1 MSAELHDLLTE
12 PDFPVRWVGAVPAG
26 DRPEAV
32 GLRELFLR
40 AHEISALAIPLAP
53 ALSGLYRL
61 LYALTAR
68 ITELD
73 LSDAWHADR
82 GRILASG
89 HFDPAGIDGYFG
101 SYSDRFRLYDP
112 EHPFLQDR
120 RLSAECDKPA
130 GLNKLITTRPSGSNH
145 SWFEH
150 SVDARPHPVSSAE
163 ALQHLLIWR
172 YYGPSGRC
180 AARTVRGTKEANSTA
195 GPLRTALSYHPL
207 GRTLF
212 ETLLAGLPEPDRAR
226 HYDRTGDP
234 CPWERDAPTD
244 PLSLKGVVTGPMSQL
259 VGHNQHALLL
269 IPGARGAEAANA
281 YITWAYRERIP
292 RDDDYLIWQTSQAG
306 NRYARHA
313 DCRRGLW
320 RDLDA
325 LLLNDPP
332 GVETRRPRVFPTA
345 IDVFEELEEE
355 GLRVQALGIDQEGQA
370 KDKQVVSATTPP
382 VVQFMEERDKAQARL
397 VGDLRL
403 AGERAGRRL
412 DRAAKQA
419 WALFSNAGKAED
431 CAWSATAAAHYW
443 PAAEAEFWQRLHQRR
458 FDGAARSFRATT
470 ERIYDAITQSAAG
483 TARGARACESARIEL
498 YGGRPKKTPGA

>member
-12 PDFPVRWVGAVPAG
+12 PDFPVRWAHTARGG
-26 DRPEAV
+26 GRPPDAV

-40 AHEISALAIPLAP
+40 AHEIAALAIPLAP
-53 ALSGLYRL
+53 ALSGLYRI

-73 LSDAWHADR
+73 VSRNWHAERDR
-82 GRILASG
+82 VLESGR
-89 HFDPAGIDGYFG
+89 FDPVGIDRYFCA
-101 SYSDRFRLYDP
+101 YPDRFRLYDP
-112 EHPFLQDR
+112 THPFLQDP
-120 RLSAECDKPA
+120 RLTKECDKPA

-145 SWFEH
+145 AWFEH
-150 SVDARPHPVSSAE
+150 SVDARPHPVSSAQ
-163 ALQHLLIWR
+163 ALQHLIVWR

-180 AARTVRGTKEANSTA
+180 AARTVRGAKEANSTA
-195 GPLRTALSYHPL
+195 GPLRSALSYHPL

-226 HYDRTGDP
+226 QYVRADDL
-234 CPWERDAPTD
+234 CPWERDTPTD
-244 PLSLKGVVTGPMSQL
+244 PLTLKGVVTGPMSKL

-269 IPGARGAEAANA
+269 VPGAQGAQTVNA

-292 RDDDYLIWQTSQAG
+292 RDDDYVIWQTSQAG
-306 NRYARHA
+306 NRYARYA

-325 LLLNDPP
+325 LLLHDPP
-332 GVETRRPRVFPTA
+332 GVETRRPPVFPTA
-345 IDVFEELEEE
+345 IDVFEDEED
-355 GLRVQALGIDQEGQA
+355 LRVQALGIDQEGQA
-370 KDKQVVSATTPP
+370 KDRQIVSAITPP
-382 VVQFMEERDKAQARL
+382 VVQLMEERDPVQARL

-412 DRAAKQA
+412 DRAVKQA
-419 WALFSNAGKAED
+419 WALFSNASKAED
-431 CAWSATAAAHYW
+431 CAWSATAAAYYW
-443 PAAEAEFWQRLHQRR
+443 PAAESEFWQRLRQRH
-458 FDGAARSFRATT
+458 FDGAAQAFRSTA
-470 ERIYDAITQSAAG
+470 ERIYDQVTQAAAG
-483 TARGARACESARIEL
+483 TARGARACEHARIEL